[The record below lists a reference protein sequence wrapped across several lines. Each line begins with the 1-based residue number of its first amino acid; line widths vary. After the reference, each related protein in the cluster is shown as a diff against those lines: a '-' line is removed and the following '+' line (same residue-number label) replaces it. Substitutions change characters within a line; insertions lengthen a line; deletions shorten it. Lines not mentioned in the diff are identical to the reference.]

1 MTQNIQSRSKLDH
14 QECLLMDRLAV
25 QPNFLFRTVTDGL
38 CKGLVYYPVMCEYV
52 CGLIVYSILK
62 ISFVVMTEF
71 KYSLSLWERSP
82 KRRMLDIN

>member
-52 CGLIVYSILK
+52 CVGGRVSAATA
-62 ISFVVMTEF
+62 SARRDCENFT
-71 KYSLSLWERSP
+71 LSLP
-82 KRRMLDIN
+82 QVTLPCA

>member
-38 CKGLVYYPVMCEYV
+38 CKGLVYYPVMCEDV
-52 CGLIVYSILK
+52 CEG
-62 ISFVVMTEF
+62 EG
-71 KYSLSLWERSP
+71 
-82 KRRMLDIN
+82 